1 MSLWNSWTGG
11 AVSGAAS
18 VLIAGVV
25 SATAGAQQTG
35 KVTGRVIDAQT
46 GAGLS
51 DVGIQ
56 VVGTTIGTL
65 SGVDGRF
72 TIPNVATGTVT
83 LQARR
88 IGYQPKSVTGLQL
101 ASGQTLVQDV
111 SLAVATTV
119 LSATVV
125 TASAERG
132 SVNSALDR
140 QRTSTSVV
148 NSVTSEQIQ
157 KSPDSDAAQAV
168 GRVSGV
174 TVQDGKYVF
183 VRGLGER
190 YTTTSLNGA
199 RIPSPEPERKVV
211 PLDLF
216 PAGLLQT
223 ITTSKTF
230 TPDQA
235 GDFSGAS
242 VNIETREFPA
252 RRVVSYSSSI
262 GINDAVSGQQVLR
275 APTTG
280 LEWLG
285 FAGSERSLPG
295 ALRGAGGFTVPSS
308 RSEGNL
314 FGRSFRNV
322 WSAGRE
328 SGAPNYSLSASM
340 GGQDPVFGHAIGYVG
355 SLSYAL
361 SQEVRAGEIRS
372 TTQPGQNSEPLEVNR
387 FEGSTG
393 RQSVLLGG
401 LFNLSTL
408 VGTRTRVALN
418 NTYSRTADNEAR
430 VDEGLLEKLGGGT
443 LTRRTQL
450 KFVERSI
457 RSNQLRA
464 EHSIGTRHNFDVNIT
479 SSGVARREP
488 DRADLAYVRQ
498 DLPAG
503 GLGPFALLEDVNDAA
518 RRTFSELKETSI
530 GADLNYSIAFGQAEQ
545 SKLKF
550 GGSFRSTN
558 RDALLRQYSLRAIG
572 GALSAEQ
579 RSLPAEQLFDGRYL
593 QDSNNVFDFL
603 QTSAGGSYDASDRVA
618 AGFAMADYVL
628 SDRIRVVGGARVEQ
642 TDLRV
647 TSEQTSG
654 EPVTSR
660 LDNVDVLPSLA
671 VNVKVTETGSLRLSA
686 TQTLSRP
693 EYRELSPVSNPG
705 LIGEG
710 IQFGNAD
717 LRRSLIQNYDARYE
731 WYPNAGEVL
740 SVGVF
745 AKRFQDPIERVEVA
759 TSGEPQTTWVN
770 TDGAENLG
778 VEAEVRKGL
787 GAFWHRFEPLTVFAN
802 ATVMRSEIRPGNG
815 TLSALTNSKRPM
827 VGQAPYVVNTGIT
840 YASSSGRASATVLY
854 NRVGERVVTAATS
867 PIRDDLYE
875 QPRNVLDIS
884 LRFPVA
890 FGFAAKIDARNILDA
905 EYLVKQ
911 GPVTRERY
919 TTGRVLGVGVSW
931 NR

>member
-1 MSLWNSWTGG
+1 MSRLNSWTGL
-11 AVSGAAS
+11 AVRGAAS
-18 VLIAGVV
+18 VLVAGAV
-25 SATAGAQQTG
+25 SAAAGAQQTG
-35 KVTGRVIDAQT
+35 KVTGRVVDAQT

-72 TIPNVATGTVT
+72 TIPGVTAGTVT

-101 ASGQTLVQDV
+101 SSGQTLVQDV

-125 TASAERG
+125 TANVERG
-132 SVNSALDR
+132 SVNAALDR

-216 PAGLLQT
+216 PAGLIQT

-242 VNIETREFPA
+242 VNIETREFPG
-252 RRVVSYSSSI
+252 RRVVSYSSSV
-262 GINDAVSGQQVLR
+262 GFNDAVTGRQTLS

-285 FAGSERSLPG
+285 FAGSERNLPRV
-295 ALRGAGGFTVPSS
+295 LRAGGDPESQVERNMFS
-308 RSEGNL
+308 RSL
-314 FGRSFRNV
+314 RNS
-322 WSAGRE
+322 WSPNRQ
-328 SGAPNYSLSASM
+328 SGAPNYSASGSV
-340 GGQDPVFGHAIGYVG
+340 GGQDPLFGQTIGYVG
-355 SLSYAL
+355 SVSYSL
-361 SQEVRAGEIRS
+361 SQEVRKNEIRS
-372 TTQPGQNSEPLEVNR
+372 TTQSGQNSEPLEINH

-401 LFNLSTL
+401 LLNLSTL
-408 VGTRTRVALN
+408 VGGRTRVAVN

-430 VDEGLLEKLGGGT
+430 RDEGLLEKLGGGT
-443 LTRRTQL
+443 LTQRTQL
-450 KFVERSI
+450 KFVERTI
-457 RSNQLRA
+457 RSNQLKV
-464 EHSIGTRHNFDVNIT
+464 EHSAGTRHNVDVNIT
-479 SSGVARREP
+479 SSGVSRREP
-488 DRADLAYVRQ
+488 DRADVAYARQ
-498 DLPAG
+498 DLPRG
-503 GLGPFALLEDVNDAA
+503 GLGPFALLENANDAA
-518 RRTFSELKETSI
+518 RRTFSDLEEGSI
-530 GADLNYSIAFGQAEQ
+530 NAELNYAFSFGEAEQ
-545 SKLKF
+545 SRLKF

-558 RDALLRQYSLRAIG
+558 RDAVLRQFALRAIG
-572 GALSAEQ
+572 GVLTAEQ
-579 RSLPAEQLFDGRYL
+579 RSLPPEQLLDGRFM
-593 QDSNNVFDFL
+593 QDTSDAFTFL
-603 QTSAGGSYDASDRVA
+603 PTSDGGSYDAADRVS
-618 AGFAMADYVL
+618 AGYAMSEYAL
-628 SDRIRVVGGARVEQ
+628 TERIRVVGGARVEK

-647 TSEQTSG
+647 HSEPTAG
-654 EPVTSR
+654 NRVTSR
-660 LDNVDVLPSLA
+660 LDNLDVLPSLA

-693 EYRELSPVSNPG
+693 EYRELSPVTSTG

-710 IQFGNAD
+710 LQKGD
-717 LRRSLIQNYDARYE
+717 SSLRRSLIQNYDARYE
-731 WYPNAGEVL
+731 WYPNPGEVL
-740 SVGVF
+740 SFGVF
-745 AKRFQDPIERVEVA
+745 AKRFDDPIERIEEA
-759 TSGEPQTTWVN
+759 TSGEPQTSWVN
-770 TDGAENLG
+770 TDGAENFG
-778 VEAEVRKGL
+778 AEVEVRKGL
-787 GAFWHRFEPLTVFAN
+787 GAFWQRLEPLTLFAN
-802 ATVMRSEIRPGNG
+802 ATVMRSQIRLGG
-815 TLSALTNSKRPM
+815 DTLSASTNDERPM
-827 VGQAPYVVNTGIT
+827 VGQAPYVINTGLT
-840 YASSSGRASATVLY
+840 YASRGGRASATVLY
-854 NRVGERVVTAATS
+854 NRVGERIVAAAVN
-867 PIRDDLYE
+867 PIRFDLYE
-875 QPRNVLDIS
+875 QPRDVLDIS

-890 FGFAAKIDARNILDA
+890 FGFAAKVDARNLLDS

-911 GPVTRERY
+911 SHIIRERY
-919 TTGRVLGVGVSW
+919 TTGRVFGIGLSW